1 MARART
7 SADLIAAARVRAF
20 LPDTGSLTDAEIL
33 RLAQEVQ
40 DSFALEVSADIGGSF
55 LLTSTDQ
62 SIVSGTATYRIPTRA
77 RGATF
82 RDLRCVASDGTE
94 EPIPPLDPLQ
104 TWETSGGGGAIG
116 QRTRFMH
123 SLVGPLVRLHPT
135 PSTTDTGYTLRC
147 YYERSPG
154 RLVLESAAAP
164 IEQVS
169 STVLIQCESGSV
181 PTAFD
186 AAGLVDIIRGDGVFE
201 PIYQDLI
208 TSAATT
214 TTTNVG
220 LDASNPVS
228 SALIAD
234 IITRPIGT
242 RQDWICEAGCT
253 VFPIGPHEALWPFM
267 VAATARAC
275 LMAIGDRQ
283 SAQGLTEEIVAQ
295 SKSAKVQL
303 SPRAAKAGA
312 VFSRSAYLRKRIW

>member
-7 SADLIAAARVRAF
+7 TADLIAAARVRAF

-55 LLTSTDQ
+55 LLTSADQ
-62 SIVSGTATYRIPTRA
+62 SIVSGTATYRIPTRS

-82 RDLRCVASDGTE
+82 RDLRCVASDGSE
-94 EPIPPLDPLQ
+94 EPIPPLEPLQ
-104 TWETSGGGGAIG
+104 TWETSAGGGAVG
-116 QRTRFMH
+116 QRTRFMY
-123 SLVGPLVRLHPT
+123 SLVGPMIRLHPT
-135 PSTTDTGYTLRC
+135 PVASDVGYTLRC
-147 YYERSPG
+147 YYDRSPG

-164 IEQVS
+164 IESVFTS
-169 STVLIQCESGSV
+169 VLIQCEAGTV

-186 AAGLVDIIRGDGVFE
+186 TTGLVDVIRGDGVFE
-201 PIYQDLI
+201 PIYSDLI
-208 TSAATT
+208 TATT
-214 TTTNVG
+214 TTTTFVG
-220 LDASNPVS
+220 LDASNPVD

-234 IITRPIGT
+234 ISARPIGT
-242 RQDWICEAGCT
+242 RQDWVCEAGYT

-275 LMAIGDRQ
+275 LMAIGDRTG
-283 SAQGLTEEIVAQ
+283 ARELTEEIVAQ

-303 SPRAAKAGA
+303 APRAGKTPA
-312 VFSRSAYLRKRIW
+312 VFSRNSYLRRRIW